1 MWHAPLQR
9 RKGWE
14 AALEESCV
22 YIVLALPVSGVKRL
36 WLSILPLLKHECQLT
51 GSVRDPNCLFDCDV
65 ELAAPAAP
73 ATAIAEHCLCVFKA

>member
-22 YIVLALPVSGVKRL
+22 YCARSSGAKRL
-36 WLSILPLLKHECQLT
+36 WLAILPLLKRECQLT

-73 ATAIAEHCLCVFKA
+73 PAAIAEYCLWVLEA